1 MNLKN
6 LAKIVDD
13 AALNAKPISQLSL
26 NNQFSEKEAYEIQ
39 ANSIARRYNR
49 GEKLVGVKLGFT
61 SKAKM
66 EQMGVHD
73 MIWGR
78 LTDGML
84 IGQNS
89 SLLLEKM
96 IHPRA
101 EPEICFLV
109 KKEIS
114 KEIPLSEIKE
124 YIYGVA
130 GAIEVIDSRYENFK
144 FSYASLSI
152 GNSGQSIVVLSSID
166 DGLYE
171 WVSEDGV
178 LIYTYGGKII
188 KTVGLQYDSSF
199 KAANPEW
206 IDGYKSNIQ
215 LDLYN
220 PDALSL
226 MGKQSISF
234 QGSTFI
240 NHVEQTIEVSQF
252 MERIS
257 IDSINWRAVNQYAI
271 NQEGQVIKSI
281 QKIHPYLPKIEI
293 QYFFK

>member
-1 MNLKN
+1 MTRL
-6 LAKIVDD
+6 LLILCFL
-13 AALNAKPISQLSL
+13 LNSCSGIPAE
-26 NNQFSEKEAYEIQ
+26 FYKEAYL
-39 ANSIARRYNR
+39 SMR
-49 GEKLVGVKLGFT
+49 
-61 SKAKM
+61 S
-66 EQMGVHD
+66 
-73 MIWGR
+73 MIV
-78 LTDGML
+78 T
-84 IGQNS
+84 
-89 SLLLEKM
+89 
-96 IHPRA
+96 
-101 EPEICFLV
+101 PEL
-109 KKEIS
+109 
-114 KEIPLSEIKE
+114 
-124 YIYGVA
+124 
-130 GAIEVIDSRYENFK
+130 DSTKDFYENFK
-144 FSYASLSI
+144 FSYASISI

-234 QGSTFI
+234 KGSTFI